1 MNKQIMKRNNNKKK
15 KKKKNDKQSAKVEY
29 NTPDY

>member
-1 MNKQIMKRNNNKKK
+1 MNKQIMKRNNNKN
-15 KKKKNDKQSAKVEY
+15 KKKKNDKQSTKVEY

>member
-1 MNKQIMKRNNNKKK
+1 MNKQIMKRNNNNK
-15 KKKKNDKQSAKVEY
+15 KKKKNDKQSTKVEY

>member
-1 MNKQIMKRNNNKKK
+1 MNKQIMKKNNNKN
-15 KKKKNDKQSAKVEY
+15 KKKKNDKQSTKVEY

>member
-1 MNKQIMKRNNNKKK
+1 MNKQIMKRDNNKN
-15 KKKKNDKQSAKVEY
+15 KKKKNDKQSTKVEY

>member
-1 MNKQIMKRNNNKKK
+1 MKR

-29 NTPDY
+29 NTPDYQKITVKEI

>member
-15 KKKKNDKQSAKVEY
+15 KKKNDKQSTKVEY